1 MSLLLLSFLTQKIM
15 QVPQPQ
21 LYFWT
26 LALQDTK
33 GIKGKK
39 IQNKTNQL
47 KKRIEKTN
55 KRNKQK

>member
-1 MSLLLLSFLTQKIM
+1 M